1 MTTLEE
7 LFLLVKKNHEE
18 TLRTNADLLAEIK
31 MRDIKVK
38 EMEVKV
44 ETLMK
49 DVKNLKGAVNDREQY
64 ARGWSVRVF
73 GLNVSEDDEK
83 KFGKDKA
90 VMKKAYDRLIK
101 PILNEAKLKGEIET
115 VPAWYNVL
123 ENGHKLRQSKK
134 AKETNPKAPPPIIIR
149 FSSKYMR
156 STVLRNKKKST
167 PTPTLAEV
175 TETGVKVF
183 RIAEDLTA
191 HNFFLLRSMW
201 DDARVENAWTIDG
214 RIRYTKAGET
224 DVIYPRPGY
233 YTSVDEILQPQE

>member
-31 MRDIKVK
+31 MSDMKVK

-44 ETLMK
+44 ERLMK
-49 DVKNLKGAVNDREQY
+49 DMKNLKGAVNDREQY

-115 VPAWYNVL
+115 VPAWYAAAI
-123 ENGHKLRQSKK
+123 EESQGDQS
-134 AKETNPKAPPPIIIR
+134 
-149 FSSKYMR
+149 
-156 STVLRNKKKST
+156 
-167 PTPTLAEV
+167 
-175 TETGVKVF
+175 
-183 RIAEDLTA
+183 
-191 HNFFLLRSMW
+191 
-201 DDARVENAWTIDG
+201 
-214 RIRYTKAGET
+214 
-224 DVIYPRPGY
+224 
-233 YTSVDEILQPQE
+233 